1 MNFDSDEAI
10 MKAIMGGGG
19 GGGAGDIDAELD
31 ALEAEIQGDKKKK
44 GEDDELDDL
53 EKELDEE
60 EKPKPKPKEKAKPN
74 KNEDDELAALEKEGL
89 DDVDLEEED
98 EKPKPKPQ
106 KKPEVKPPPPKV
118 EKKEQP
124 KPQPKKEEAPKGPD
138 LYPGKVEK
146 KYHTIEKMD
155 SLGVLQ
161 KEKEICDKIIEYKK
175 KIGADYDDW
184 DIKKES
190 IDEKMKTVT
199 SFIEDGI
206 WDLNAYKKK
215 IAEQFKWESKL
226 LLFVEKDP
234 SLIDQQK
241 KVLKDRVNARKQ
253 IIEDELKQEVKEEGG
268 DEPKKEESPKGPDLY
283 PGKVEKKYH
292 TIEKMNSLGVLQKEK
307 EICDKIIEYKKKIG
321 ADYDDWDIKKE
332 SIDDKMKTITSF
344 IEDGVWDL
352 NAYKKKIA
360 EQFKWESKLLLFV
373 EKDPTLNDQQK
384 KILRERVNARKKII
398 EDEINQKVEGQE
410 EETKKEEIKK
420 EETKKGEAK
429 KGEAKKGETKKG
441 ETKKGEVIKKNPSL
455 SPMYSVPK
463 EKEEEEKNRINQVV
477 IDRLNEYRAA
487 LEYFQTNE
495 LGEQRVDA
503 TNKAKLI
510 CIELKKIQ
518 DGKWKEV
525 NEFKL
530 PDPITPEYIYGY
542 KKEERLERFKK
553 VILDYDRQRKEVAT
567 SLNDKLAAL
576 KKIPASKLKKIKDV
590 VTKDLNEM
598 KSKKEKL
605 DKIINLLKEKLQDS
619 WVPAP
624 LFIEQDKEIKIE
636 KIDKD
641 IPEFQVKIIFG
652 PTTYKKDKS
661 LYLIVSHKEK
671 NQEKKFEQKKP
682 GDWSQEI
689 FFKYDKGDFKSFYR
703 SKIHVEIW
711 EKRVIFRDTLKGQ
724 FDIEPKELK
733 DQLEVTKECPI
744 TLESGRKGQNA
755 TVTFKVRTPCKEP
768 EYMVETKSF
777 LQVTKIYPPFN
788 IKGGNKSQQA
798 IKMEVQTPQVNAQ
811 DLSTGNT
818 GHPSNQKPTPSGKP
832 QAQRPKAPQGGKPGG
847 KPGAGPK
854 KSAGPPIDK
863 SQFTDEELNDPDCI
877 NCLQTLMVLKFKEN
891 KYEEIRSKI
900 DGRTPRELMQ
910 RITKIKCKY
919 KTLENSMGVDISPQD
934 YLVLLR
940 TTFEHDK
947 KLAEYFK
954 QKGDKDK
961 FTLVNERLP
970 LIFKEIE
977 DFVKQNPK

>member
-60 EKPKPKPKEKAKPN
+60 EKPKPQPKGKAKPKN
-74 KNEDDELAALEKEGL
+74 NEDDELAALEKEGL
-89 DDVDLEEED
+89 DDVDLDEED
-98 EKPKPKPQ
+98 EKPKPQ
-106 KKPEVKPPPPKV
+106 KKPEVKQKTEVKQPPPPKV

-124 KPQPKKEEAPKGPD
+124 KPQPKKEDAPKGVD
-138 LYPGKVEK
+138 LYPDKAEK
-146 KYHTIEKMD
+146 KYHGLEKMNC
-155 SLGVLQ
+155 LGVLQ
-161 KEKEICDKIIEYKK
+161 KEKEVCDKIIEYKK

-184 DIKKES
+184 DNKKENIDDKIKS
-190 IDEKMKTVT
+190 IT
-199 SFIEDGI
+199 SFIEDEI
-206 WDLNAYKKK
+206 WDLNAYKQK

-234 SLIDQQK
+234 TLNDQQK
-241 KVLKDRVNARKQ
+241 KVLKDRIEARRN
-253 IIEDELKQEVKEEGG
+253 IIESELKQEVKEGG
-268 DEPKKEESPKGPDLY
+268 GEEPKKEEAPKGVDLY
-283 PGKVEKKYH
+283 PDKVEKKYH
-292 TIEKMNSLGVLQKEK
+292 GLEKMNCLGVLQKEK
-307 EICDKIIEYKKKIG
+307 EVCDKIIEYKKKIG
-321 ADYDDWDIKKE
+321 ADYDDFDNKKE
-332 SIDDKMKTITSF
+332 NIDEKIKTITSF
-344 IEDGVWDL
+344 IEDGVWDI

-398 EDEINQKVEGQE
+398 ETEMNQKVDQE
-410 EETKKEEIKK
+410 EEPKK
-420 EETKKGEAK
+420 EETKKPESK
-429 KGEAKKGETKKG
+429 KEEKKTETKK
-441 ETKKGEVIKKNPSL
+441 EVVKKNPSL

-463 EKEEEEKNRINQVV
+463 DKEEEEKNRINQVV
-477 IDRLNEYRAA
+477 VDRLNEYRAA
-487 LEYFQTNE
+487 LDYFQTNE
-495 LGEQRVDA
+495 LGEQRIDA

-542 KKEERLERFKK
+542 KKEERIERFKK
-553 VILDYDRQRKEVAT
+553 VILDYDRQRKEIQT
-567 SLNDKLAAL
+567 TLNDKLAAL
-576 KKIPASKLKKIKDV
+576 KKLPASKLKKIQAV

-605 DKIINLLKEKLQDS
+605 DKIINLLKEKMQDS

-624 LFIEQDKEIKIE
+624 LFIEQDREIKTE

-641 IPEFQVKIIFG
+641 IPEFHVKIIFG
-652 PTTYKKDKS
+652 KTTYSKDKS

-671 NQEKKFEQKKP
+671 NQEKKFDQKKP
-682 GDWSQEI
+682 GDWSQE
-689 FFKYDKGDFKSFYR
+689 FLFKYEKGEFKSFYR
-703 SKIHVEIW
+703 SKIHVDIW
-711 EKRVIFRDTLKGQ
+711 EKRVIFKDTLKGQ

-744 TLESGRKGQNA
+744 TLESGRKGQTA
-755 TVTFKVRTPCKEP
+755 TVTFKVRTPCKDP
-768 EYMVETKSF
+768 EYLVETKSF

-788 IKGGNKSQQA
+788 LKGGNKSQQA
-798 IKMEVQTPQVNAQ
+798 IKMDVQTAQVNAQ
-811 DLSTGNT
+811 DLSVGNT
-818 GHPSNQKPTPSGKP
+818 ITPSSQKPTPGAKP
-832 QAQRPKAPQGGKPGG
+832 QAQRPKPPQGGKPGG

-854 KSAGPPIDK
+854 KPAGPPIDK

-910 RITKIKCKY
+910 RITRIKCKY
-919 KTLENSMGVDISPQD
+919 KTLENSMGDDISPQD

-961 FTLVNERLP
+961 FNLVNERLP

-977 DFVKQNPK
+977 ELVKSMPK

>member
-106 KKPEVKPPPPKV
+106 KKPEVKPPPLKV

-124 KPQPKKEEAPKGPD
+124 KPQPKKEEVPKGPD

-155 SLGVLQ
+155 
-161 KEKEICDKIIEYKK
+161 
-175 KIGADYDDW
+175 
-184 DIKKES
+184 
-190 IDEKMKTVT
+190 
-199 SFIEDGI
+199 
-206 WDLNAYKKK
+206 
-215 IAEQFKWESKL
+215 
-226 LLFVEKDP
+226 
-234 SLIDQQK
+234 
-241 KVLKDRVNARKQ
+241 
-253 IIEDELKQEVKEEGG
+253 
-268 DEPKKEESPKGPDLY
+268 
-283 PGKVEKKYH
+283 
-292 TIEKMNSLGVLQKEK
+292 SLGVLQKEK

-410 EETKKEEIKK
+410 EETKKEETKK

-429 KGEAKKGETKKG
+429 KGETKKGETKKG

>member
-106 KKPEVKPPPPKV
+106 KKPEVKPPPLKV

-124 KPQPKKEEAPKGPD
+124 KPQPKKEEVPKGPD

-155 SLGVLQ
+155 
-161 KEKEICDKIIEYKK
+161 
-175 KIGADYDDW
+175 
-184 DIKKES
+184 
-190 IDEKMKTVT
+190 
-199 SFIEDGI
+199 
-206 WDLNAYKKK
+206 
-215 IAEQFKWESKL
+215 
-226 LLFVEKDP
+226 
-234 SLIDQQK
+234 
-241 KVLKDRVNARKQ
+241 
-253 IIEDELKQEVKEEGG
+253 
-268 DEPKKEESPKGPDLY
+268 
-283 PGKVEKKYH
+283 
-292 TIEKMNSLGVLQKEK
+292 SLGVLQKEK

-410 EETKKEEIKK
+410 EETKKEETKK

-429 KGEAKKGETKKG
+429 KGETKKEETKKG

-455 SPMYSVPK
+455 SPMYRDPK

-788 IKGGNKSQQA
+788 IKRGNKSQQA

-811 DLSTGNT
+811 YLSTGNT

>member
-60 EKPKPKPKEKAKPN
+60 EKPKPQPKGKAKPKN
-74 KNEDDELAALEKEGL
+74 NEDDELAALEKEGL
-89 DDVDLEEED
+89 DDVDLDEED
-98 EKPKPKPQ
+98 EKPKPQ
-106 KKPEVKPPPPKV
+106 KKPEVKQKTEVKQPPPPKV

-124 KPQPKKEEAPKGPD
+124 KPQPKKEDAPKGVD
-138 LYPGKVEK
+138 LYPDKAEK
-146 KYHTIEKMD
+146 KYHGLEKMNC
-155 SLGVLQ
+155 LGVLQ
-161 KEKEICDKIIEYKK
+161 KEKEVCDKIIEYKK

-184 DIKKES
+184 DNKKENIDDKIKS
-190 IDEKMKTVT
+190 IT
-199 SFIEDGI
+199 SFIEDEI
-206 WDLNAYKKK
+206 WDLNAYKQK

-234 SLIDQQK
+234 TLNDQQK
-241 KVLKDRVNARKQ
+241 KVLKDRIEARRN
-253 IIEDELKQEVKEEGG
+253 IIESELKQEVKEGG
-268 DEPKKEESPKGPDLY
+268 GEEPKKEEAPKGVDLY
-283 PGKVEKKYH
+283 PDKVEKKYH
-292 TIEKMNSLGVLQKEK
+292 GLEKMNCLGVLQKEK
-307 EICDKIIEYKKKIG
+307 EVCDKIIEYKKKIG
-321 ADYDDWDIKKE
+321 ADYDDWDNKKE
-332 SIDDKMKTITSF
+332 NIDDKIKSITSF
-344 IEDGVWDL
+344 IEDEIWDL
-352 NAYKKKIA
+352 NAYKQKIA

-398 EDEINQKVEGQE
+398 ETEMNQKVDQE
-410 EETKKEEIKK
+410 EEPKK
-420 EETKKGEAK
+420 EETKKPESK
-429 KGEAKKGETKKG
+429 KEEKKTETKK
-441 ETKKGEVIKKNPSL
+441 EVVKKNPSL

-463 EKEEEEKNRINQVV
+463 DKEEEEKNRINQVV
-477 IDRLNEYRAA
+477 VDRLNEYRAA
-487 LEYFQTNE
+487 LDYFQTNE
-495 LGEQRVDA
+495 LGEQRIDA

-542 KKEERLERFKK
+542 KKEERIEKFKK
-553 VILDYDRQRKEVAT
+553 VILDYDRQRKEIQT
-567 SLNDKLAAL
+567 TLNDKLAAL
-576 KKIPASKLKKIKDV
+576 KKLPASKLKKIQAV

-605 DKIINLLKEKLQDS
+605 DKIINLLKEKMQDS

-624 LFIEQDKEIKIE
+624 LFIEQDREIKTE

-641 IPEFQVKIIFG
+641 IPEFHVKIIFG
-652 PTTYKKDKS
+652 KTTYSKDKS

-671 NQEKKFEQKKP
+671 NQEKKFDQKKP
-682 GDWSQEI
+682 GDWSQE
-689 FFKYDKGDFKSFYR
+689 FLFKYEKGEFKSFYR
-703 SKIHVEIW
+703 SKIHVDIW
-711 EKRVIFRDTLKGQ
+711 EKRVIFKDTLKGQ

-744 TLESGRKGQNA
+744 TLESGRKGQTA
-755 TVTFKVRTPCKEP
+755 TVTFKVRTPCKDP
-768 EYMVETKSF
+768 EYLVETKSF

-788 IKGGNKSQQA
+788 LKGGNKSQQA
-798 IKMEVQTPQVNAQ
+798 IKMDVQTAQVNAQ
-811 DLSTGNT
+811 DLSVGNT
-818 GHPSNQKPTPSGKP
+818 ITPSSQKPTPGAKP
-832 QAQRPKAPQGGKPGG
+832 QAQRPKPPQGGKPGG

-854 KSAGPPIDK
+854 KPAGPPIDK

-910 RITKIKCKY
+910 RITRIKCKY
-919 KTLENSMGVDISPQD
+919 KTLENSMGDDISPQD

-961 FTLVNERLP
+961 FNLVNERLP

-977 DFVKQNPK
+977 ELVKSMPK